1 MFKSKLIVA
10 SLVSAC
16 FALSLSAQAKITVF
30 AAASMTNAL
39 NEIAQDYKKM
49 KAEQEIIFSFASSS
63 TLAKQIEQGAPAD
76 IFISANTKWLKHL
89 SEKGLTIKATEKV
102 LAGNE
107 LVLIAPEKSSL
118 KDINVAKGEWTA
130 ELKDSFL
137 SVGDPDHVPAGQYA
151 KEALTNLKLWDK
163 VESKLARGKDVR
175 AALALVEREEAPL
188 GIVYSTDGKVSKNVK
203 IVGVFPAGSY
213 KAVEYPVAILKD
225 RDNAEIRAF
234 FDYLDSAQAKNVL
247 VNYGFSVK

>member
-16 FALSLSAQAKITVF
+16 FAFSLSAQAKITVF

-49 KAEQEIIFSFASSS
+49 KPEQEIIFSFASSS
-63 TLAKQIEQGAPAD
+63 TLAKQIEEGAPAD

-225 RDNAEIRAF
+225 RDNAEIRTF